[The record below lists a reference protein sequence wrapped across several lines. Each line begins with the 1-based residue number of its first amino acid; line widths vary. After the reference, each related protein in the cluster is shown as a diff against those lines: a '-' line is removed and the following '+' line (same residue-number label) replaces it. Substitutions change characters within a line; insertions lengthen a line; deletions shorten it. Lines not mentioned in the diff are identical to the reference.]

1 MMKRLFNICLCACA
15 LALASCVSDGKVADG
30 GSNTPSEEKGA
41 LILNVATRTT
51 EGQTQRDYTLCIY
64 KNEAGKQTLVRRYD
78 SSKEDMQKPDYIWM
92 LAGNYTAKVESGAA
106 VSATFNE
113 AESYFYGEK
122 SFDLVAGTTTQ
133 VDVVAVKQNVPVE
146 VVFDQTIVD
155 GFQEGYGVEVSANSK
170 VKLSYAE
177 SKTGY
182 FIMPEGV
189 TTLSWNFVGTF
200 VYEDGEQVAVNK
212 SGTLEDVAPKKGYKL
227 SFKFSKDANGFLGGL
242 SVVVDETVDERDDHI
257 SFNPDPELKGDGF
270 DINAHHI
277 YAGGERKY
285 LATSIAEFC
294 AVSLSACGKT
304 YDAVAATV
312 PGVKVE
318 GLNTTQLAV
327 TLSEEFFYLVDGGD
341 QIIELCV
348 TDMSGGECRK
358 DLPYTLSGVN
368 VYDNSNE
375 KLSWAGGTSTLA
387 ATVYGTPSNVEIIYR
402 EGDAEW
408 KRYSASAKGGNLYE
422 AQIDG
427 LAANHTYDYSLLI
440 NGKNAGGIRQ
450 FTTRDGN
457 QIPNGDMEGW
467 SYSGDVLIPDPSS
480 SNPYWCTGNWGTASF
495 GALGGGNITN
505 SSSDVRPGSKGKKSS
520 FMDSAYIVI
529 KFAAGNMYVGSWGDM
544 NGTNAVVYFGQ
555 PFEYN
560 AKPKAIRFW
569 AKWNCGTINR
579 VSGGV
584 GKEGDPDLCKIFCCM
599 TTDVHKVDSSDGAG
613 TTFSPSDANIKS
625 GDARYNIVLY
635 SAYFETTQSHN
646 DWKLVEIPFTFY
658 GSDPNQVPTHLILT
672 YTCSGYGDFFDGS
685 EDSWMYV
692 DDIELVY

>member
-1 MMKRLFNICLCACA
+1 MRRLFNIILCVCA
-15 LALASCVSDGKVADG
+15 LALAACVNSPKVDNTDNIPSD
-30 GSNTPSEEKGA
+30 EKGV
-41 LILNVATRTT
+41 LVLNIATRTA
-51 EGQTQRDYTLCIY
+51 EGEAQRDYTLCIY
-64 KNEAGKQTLVRRYD
+64 KSEASKQTLVRKYD
-78 SSKEDMQKPDYIWM
+78 SSKEDMQKPEYIW
-92 LAGNYTAKVESGAA
+92 LLEGNYKAVVESGVA
-106 VSATFNE
+106 VAKTFNE
-113 AESYFYGEK
+113 AEQYFIGEREFVIK
-122 SFDLVAGTTTQ
+122 GGETETVDIVATR
-133 VDVVAVKQNVPVE
+133 QNVPVE
-146 VVFDQTIVD
+146 VIFDQSIVD
-155 GFQEGYGVEVSANSK
+155 GFHNGYKVDVAASK
-170 VKLSYAE
+170 ELLTYTE

-189 TTLSWNFVGTF
+189 TTLSWRFVGTF
-200 VYEDGEQVAVNK
+200 EYEDGEQVAIDK
-212 SGTLEDVAPKKGYKL
+212 SGTLENVAPKKAYKL
-227 SFKFSKDANGFLGGL
+227 SFKFSKDANGLLGGL
-242 SVVVDETVDERDDHI
+242 DVKVDESIEERDDHLA
-257 SFNPDPELKGDGF
+257 FNPDPELRGVGF
-270 DINAHHI
+270 DLAVACD

-285 LATSIAEFC
+285 MAKSPAEFKGVTLV
-294 AVSLSACGKT
+294 AGGKEFNPVESQ
-304 YDAVAATV
+304 VAGIAL
-312 PGVKVE
+312 E
-318 GLNTTQLAV
+318 GLNTPELYV
-327 TLSEEFFYLVDGGD
+327 TLSEDFFYQLNGGA

-348 TDMSGGECRK
+348 TDASGGEARK
-358 DLPYTLSGVN
+358 ELPYNLPGINSYDKSLTNLWSGTAVLS
-368 VYDNSNE
+368 
-375 KLSWAGGTSTLA
+375 
-387 ATVYGTPSNVEIIYR
+387 ATVFGSPSSVNIACR
-402 EGDAEW
+402 QGEGEW
-408 KRYSASAKGGNLYE
+408 QRYAAQSNDGNLYT
-422 AQIDG
+422 AQISG
-427 LAANHTYDYSLLI
+427 IS
-440 NGKNAGGIRQ
+440 AGSSYEYRLEIGENVVGAPQ
-450 FTTRDGN
+450 TFTTELGA

-467 SYSGDVLIPDPSS
+467 SFSGDVLIPDPSS

-505 SSSDVRPGSKGKKSS
+505 SSTDVRPGSKGKNSS

-529 KFAAGNMYVGSWGDM
+529 KFAAGNMYVGSWGGM

-579 VSGGV
+579 VSSGV

-599 TTDVHKVDSSDGAG
+599 TTGVHKVDSSDGAG